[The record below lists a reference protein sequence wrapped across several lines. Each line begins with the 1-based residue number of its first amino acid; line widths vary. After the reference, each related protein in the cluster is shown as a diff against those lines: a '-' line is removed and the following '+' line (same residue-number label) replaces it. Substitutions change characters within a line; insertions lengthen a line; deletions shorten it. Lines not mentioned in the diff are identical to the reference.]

1 MVRAPQPLH
10 LAVEIDGAGGHPA
23 AWRVWGRPPADVLSP
38 RVLRSVVDTAEAAGF
53 ALVTID
59 DRVVPGEGAYP
70 VGRLDAGT
78 RASFVATTT
87 ASIGV
92 APTVQALTTE
102 PFHLATQLASLDHG
116 SRGRAAW
123 VVGSDNSA
131 DVNGAVGFEP
141 RAPEAVQREVRDV
154 IELARQLWDSWED
167 DAVIRDAATGRYLDP
182 DKVHHVGFEGEFF
195 SVVGPLITPR
205 SPQGQIVVVGA
216 AELGVSDLLDI
227 VLLSGRDVT
236 EIGTSA
242 TGQQAVTLADV
253 EVILDTKTES
263 AQSRLARLDGYS
275 PWPDRGRLRFAGS
288 ARDFV
293 DLVRSLADKVDGVR
307 IHPAVVTTD
316 LAVLVDEVLPVLQ
329 ELSLHRIPKPGS
341 TLRETLGLPRPLS
354 RFTSTTN

>member
-1 MVRAPQPLH
+1 MVRAPKPLH
-10 LAVEIDGAGGHPA
+10 LAVEIDGAGSHPA
-23 AWRVWGRPPADVLSP
+23 AWRVWGRPPADVISP

-92 APTVQALTTE
+92 APTMQALTTE

-154 IELARQLWDSWED
+154 IELAREMRRSGESSSR
-167 DAVIRDAATGRYLDP
+167 AGIRR
-182 DKVHHVGFEGEFF
+182 
-195 SVVGPLITPR
+195 R
-205 SPQGQIVVVGA
+205 
-216 AELGVSDLLDI
+216 
-227 VLLSGRDVT
+227 
-236 EIGTSA
+236 
-242 TGQQAVTLADV
+242 
-253 EVILDTKTES
+253 
-263 AQSRLARLDGYS
+263 
-275 PWPDRGRLRFAGS
+275 
-288 ARDFV
+288 
-293 DLVRSLADKVDGVR
+293 
-307 IHPAVVTTD
+307 
-316 LAVLVDEVLPVLQ
+316 
-329 ELSLHRIPKPGS
+329 
-341 TLRETLGLPRPLS
+341 
-354 RFTSTTN
+354 

>member
-1 MVRAPQPLH
+1 M
-10 LAVEIDGAGGHPA
+10 
-23 AWRVWGRPPADVLSP
+23 WGRPPADVLSP

-59 DRVVPGEGAYP
+59 DRVVPGEGAFP

-87 ASIGV
+87 SSIGV
-92 APTVQALTTE
+92 APTVHALTTE

-131 DVNGAVGFEP
+131 DTNGAVGFEP
-141 RAPEAVQREVRDV
+141 RAPQAVQREVRDV

-167 DAVIRDAATGRYLDP
+167 DAVIRDGATGRYLDP
-182 DKVHHVGFEGEFF
+182 DKVHHVGFAGEFF

-216 AELGVSDLLDI
+216 AELGVTDLLDI
-227 VLLSGRDVT
+227 VLLSAQDAT
-236 EIGTSA
+236 EIGESA
-242 TGQQAVTLADV
+242 AGQQALTFADV
-253 EVILDTKTES
+253 EVILDTQTES
-263 AQSRLARLDGYS
+263 AQSRLAVLEGYS
-275 PWPDRGRLRFAGS
+275 PWPDRGRIRFAGS
-288 ARDFV
+288 APDFV
-293 DLVRSLADKVDGVR
+293 DLVRSLVDKVDGVR

-316 LAVLVDEVLPVLQ
+316 LAVLVDEVLPALQ
-329 ELSLHRIPKPGS
+329 QFSLHRIPRPGS

-354 RFTSTTN
+354 RFASTTS